1 MRDRRT
7 LILNFKNYS
16 EALGA
21 KSLELSRA
29 AERVSSV
36 VDVEI
41 MVAPPTPMIGAV
53 ASAVNNRVFS
63 QKADVGVV
71 GKSTGALIP
80 ESIKAAG
87 AAGSLLNH
95 SEARVPPPG
104 LSTLVARLK
113 SVGLEVC
120 LCAQTPREVKKLA
133 ALSTE
138 YLAFEPPELIG
149 GGVAVSRARPE
160 LIEDCVKEARSAA
173 YRGKILCGA
182 GIVDGEDVRIAVKL
196 GVDGVLVSSSVVK
209 AMNWDGKITELALAL
224 QASRNP

>member
-1 MRDRRT
+1 VRDRRT

-41 MVAPPTPMIGAV
+41 VVAPPTPMIGAV

-63 QKADVGVV
+63 QKADLGVV
-71 GKSTGALIP
+71 GQSTGALIP

-104 LSTLVARLK
+104 LSTLVTRLK

-138 YLAFEPPELIG
+138 YLAVEPPELIG

-160 LIEDCVKEARSAA
+160 LIEDCVRVARSAA
-173 YRGKILCGA
+173 YRGRILCGA
-182 GIVDGEDVRIAVKL
+182 GIVDGEDVRMAVKL